1 MPAHASIAVDVVIYT
16 IDAGVLATLLVRI
29 RDGQFAG
36 RWAFPGSLVGVDE
49 SLEEVAARELRAI
62 TGRDDVY
69 LEQLRT
75 FGDCDRDPQSRVVS
89 TAYLGLMPR
98 REEPRVSER
107 YAEASWFAVD
117 RLPRLAYDHE
127 EMACIALERLR
138 AKLSYSNIVYGL
150 LAAEFTLGE
159 LQDVY
164 EVILGRRLDRRNF
177 RKKILA
183 SGLLRALPRQRRGA
197 HRPATLYRFT
207 RRRPM
212 IVEML

>member
-1 MPAHASIAVDVVIYT
+1 MQAHAYIAVDVVIFT
-16 IDAGVLATLLVRI
+16 IDAGGLATLLVKI
-29 RDGQFAG
+29 REGPHAG
-36 RWAFPGSLVGVDE
+36 AWAFPGSLVGVDE
-49 SLEEVAARELRAI
+49 SLEAVAERELRAI

-75 FGDCDRDPQSRVVS
+75 FGERDRDPQARVVS
-89 TAYLGLMPR
+89 TAYLGLMPH
-98 REEPRVSER
+98 REDPRVNAR
-107 YAEASWFAVD
+107 YAEASWFPVD

-127 EMACIALERLR
+127 EMARTALERLR
-138 AKLSYSNIVYGL
+138 AKLGYSNIVYGL
-150 LAAEFTLGE
+150 LAPDFTLGE

-164 EVILGRRLDRRNF
+164 EIILGRRLDRRNF

-183 SGLLRALPRQRRGA
+183 SGLLRALARQRRGA
-197 HRPATLYRFT
+197 HRPATLYRFA